1 MMAAYALR
9 PLLLYLHL
17 HAQLDPRKPALDDPH
32 TELVP
37 ASLDRWPI
45 ATPPFGC
52 FPPHKT
58 CSSTRISSQRSTYS
72 IAESLAEHAFEQ
84 PWQQTWP

>member
-9 PLLLYLHL
+9 PLLLYLHP
-17 HAQLDPRKPALDDPH
+17 HAQLVPRKPALDDSH
-32 TELVP
+32 MERLQ
-37 ASLDRWPI
+37 AALDRWPI

-58 CSSTRISSQRSTYS
+58 CSSTRIRSQRSTYS
-72 IAESLAEHAFEQ
+72 IAQPPAEHAFEQ
-84 PWQQTWP
+84 P

>member
-17 HAQLDPRKPALDDPH
+17 HAQLVARKPALDDPH
-32 TELVP
+32 TKLLP
-37 ASLDRWPI
+37 AALDWWPI

-58 CSSTRISSQRSTYS
+58 CSSTRIRSQRS
-72 IAESLAEHAFEQ
+72 A
-84 PWQQTWP
+84 

>member
-17 HAQLDPRKPALDDPH
+17 YAQLVARKPAPDDPR
-32 TELVP
+32 TKLLP
-37 ASLDRWPI
+37 AALDWWPI
-45 ATPPFGC
+45 ATSPFGC

-58 CSSTRISSQRSTYS
+58 CSSSRISSQRSAYA
-72 IAESLAEHAFEQ
+72 IAQPPAEHAFGQ
-84 PWQQTWP
+84 P

>member
-9 PLLLYLHL
+9 PLLLYLNPY
-17 HAQLDPRKPALDDPH
+17 AQLVARKPAVDDPH
-32 TELVP
+32 TELLP
-37 ASLDRWPI
+37 TALDRWPI

-58 CSSTRISSQRSTYS
+58 CNSTRIRSQRSTYA
-72 IAESLAEHAFEQ
+72 IAQPPAEHAFGQ
-84 PWQQTWP
+84 P

>member
-17 HAQLDPRKPALDDPH
+17 YAQLVPHKPVLDDPH
-32 TELVP
+32 TEFLP

-58 CSSTRISSQRSTYS
+58 CSSTRIRSQRSAYA
-72 IAESLAEHAFEQ
+72 IAQPPAEHAFGQ
-84 PWQQTWP
+84 P

>member
-17 HAQLDPRKPALDDPH
+17 HAQLVARKPALDDPH
-32 TELVP
+32 TKLLP
-37 ASLDRWPI
+37 AALDQWPI

-58 CSSTRISSQRSTYS
+58 CSSTRIRS
-72 IAESLAEHAFEQ
+72 
-84 PWQQTWP
+84 

>member
-17 HAQLDPRKPALDDPH
+17 YAQLVARKPALDDPH
-32 TELVP
+32 TKLLS
-37 ASLDRWPI
+37 AALDQWPI

-58 CSSTRISSQRSTYS
+58 CSSTRISSQRSAYS
-72 IAESLAEHAFEQ
+72 ILESLAEHAFGQ
-84 PWQQTWP
+84 P